1 MSHFVNYQMEIKEE
15 KTLIQALEDLSYNVT
30 FNDMINGYGDDKRR
44 VDIAAKYPGKSKQ
57 HLGFNHDGEK
67 FEVVAD
73 WMYIPS
79 GEKER
84 IQQHYNKYEVMDAL
98 KKARFT
104 LKDVKEVDGELVL
117 VGQRN

>member
-1 MSHFVNYQMEIKEE
+1 MSHFVNYQMQIKEE
-15 KTLIQALEDLSYNVT
+15 KTLIQALEDLTYKVT
-30 FNDMINGYGDDKRR
+30 FNDQIDGYGQDKLR
-44 VDIAAKYPGKSKQ
+44 VQIAAKHPQKAKQ
-57 HLGFNHDGEK
+57 QLGFNHDGEK
-67 FEVVAD
+67 FDVVAD

-79 GEKER
+79 DEKGR